1 MKYQQPHRALNT
13 SKIRSAAYDENRQTL
28 EIAFQD
34 GMLRSYR
41 SLPADVARRFFTA
54 QNPATFWEDRIAEEY
69 PMTQVR
75 MEKLPPLMESDPVA
89 DAARLLG
96 VAINQV
102 QRVIVGQEHMAQQL
116 MVALLAKGHC
126 LLEGV
131 PGVA

>member
-28 EIAFQD
+28 EIAFQYC
-34 GMLRSYR
+34 MLRSYR

-89 DAARLLG
+89 DAARQKLEQLF
-96 VAINQV
+96 
-102 QRVIVGQEHMAQQL
+102 QQPD
-116 MVALLAKGHC
+116 KS
-126 LLEGV
+126 
-131 PGVA
+131 

>member
-75 MEKLPPLMESDPVA
+75 MEKLPPLMERDPVA
-89 DAARLLG
+89 DAARQKLEQLF
-96 VAINQV
+96 
-102 QRVIVGQEHMAQQL
+102 QQPDK
-116 MVALLAKGHC
+116 A
-126 LLEGV
+126 
-131 PGVA
+131 